1 MLVVTQQTW
10 DDFAGAH
17 HQVFWERIANMF
29 KTKTGE
35 LLSFYEV
42 QRVLGFHVMTAK
54 GLQEIE
60 IDKIIGSVGR
70 SREFTRSFLP
80 KDERGASRW
89 RQIDELFYEKGF
101 DPIKVY
107 KVGQVYFV
115 MDGNHRVSV
124 SRAHRLNTIEAYV
137 IEFFSPIPIYP
148 DDDLMAIRHRYE
160 QFKPDR
166 PAESLWNESI
176 HHN

>member
-1 MLVVTQQTW
+1 MLVVTQQTL

-17 HQVFWERIANMF
+17 HQVFWERISNIF

-35 LLSFYEV
+35 LLSFYAV
-42 QRVLGFHVMTAK
+42 QRVLGFHAMTAK

-60 IDKIIGSVGR
+60 VDQIIGSVGR
-70 SREFTRSFLP
+70 HREFTRSFLP
-80 KDERGASRW
+80 KDKRVASRW
-89 RQIDELFYEKGF
+89 RQVDELFYEKGF

-124 SRAHRLNTIEAYV
+124 SRAHNLKTIEAYV
-137 IEFFSPIPIYP
+137 IEFTSPVPVYP
-148 DDDLMAIRHRYE
+148 DDDLESIGQRYE
-160 QFKPDR
+160 RF
-166 PAESLWNESI
+166 ESERKKDINI
-176 HHN
+176 TKIGT